1 MADFLLLKLV
11 MDKPQVLYRGVK
23 EKTDFLIPQPLLES
37 EKYRFPAGTE
47 SVVFAT
53 TYKEDALAY
62 AIASRRDLGGF
73 QLTPFWRNEENQEIG
88 WKLQLSCSE
97 KDLPKDET
105 TFLYTVSSEGFGV
118 TENGEWYAT
127 NEVRPESVEE
137 IKIGDALK
145 YFDEVTFSLDNEGV
159 VKGEGQNSKL
169 K

>member
-1 MADFLLLKLV
+1 
-11 MDKPQVLYRGVK
+11 MDKPQVLYRGAK
-23 EKTDFLIPQPLLES
+23 EKIDIFVPQPLLKS
-37 EKYRFPAGTE
+37 EKDRFPKGIE

-53 TYKEDALAY
+53 AYKEDALAY

-88 WKLQLSCSE
+88 WKLQLSCLE

-105 TFLYTVSSEGFGV
+105 TFLYTVSSEGFRV

-127 NEVRPESVEE
+127 NKVKPESVEE

-145 YFDEVTFSLDNEGV
+145 YFDEVTFSRDNEGAIR
-159 VKGEGQNSKL
+159 GEGQISKL
-169 K
+169 R